1 MVSLPADSVQEARK
15 QRLLKSLRPSDQPFS
30 FERIRVLV
38 PGTGARFRCGGLSV
52 ALQTARILG
61 SLVTTEVVTYRER
74 QESYPYFDDLLE
86 IMPKDD
92 GSLWLVSWGFD
103 VPQLLRKLYR
113 RNVLYQAHSSGYR
126 FSLPPGIP
134 IVAVSRN
141 TLGYWADKTPRNP
154 VFLLPNAL
162 ESQWLERGNR
172 SSLQERPIDVLV
184 QLRKSSPYVL
194 NKLVPALQANG
205 FRVEVQ
211 HGWVDDLVGLFNSSK
226 VYIYDSAEYW
236 KGVGVTEGFGL
247 PPIEALSSGCVVF
260 TSFNHALAD
269 LLTPDLTA
277 HQIGCG
283 SLAYD
288 LLRINSAI
296 KSPDD
301 WRAPKAQVDEIIRFV
316 SEESLKSRW
325 SSLLSHLEIGFPFWD
340 TNRELLISSS
350 SGTLRMRSILGKA
363 KSKMR
368 LLISTLGFRRS
379 V

>member
-1 MVSLPADSVQEARK
+1 MVSLPADSVQEARR
-15 QRLLKSLRPSDQPFS
+15 QRLLKSLTTSDQSIS
-30 FERIRVLV
+30 FQRIRVLV

-61 SLVTTEVVTYRER
+61 GLVTTEVVTYRER
-74 QESYPYFDDLLE
+74 QEDHPYLDDLLE

-92 GSLWLVSWGFD
+92 DSLWLVSWGFD
-103 VPQLLRKLYR
+103 VPQLLRKLHHR
-113 RNVLYQAHSSGYR
+113 SVLYQAHSSGYK
-126 FSLPPGIP
+126 FNLPPGIP

-154 VFLLPNAL
+154 VFLVPNAL
-162 ESQWLERGNR
+162 EPQWLERGNR

-194 NKLVPALQANG
+194 NQLVPALQANG
-205 FRVEVQ
+205 LSVEVQ
-211 HGWVDDLVGLFNSSK
+211 HGWVDDLVALFNSSK

-236 KGVGVTEGFGL
+236 KGVGVSEGFGL
-247 PPIEALSSGCVVF
+247 PPIEALASGCVVF

-269 LLTPDLTA
+269 LLTPDQTA

-288 LLRINSAI
+288 LHRINLAV
-296 KSPDD
+296 KSPQE
-301 WRAPKAQVDEIIRFV
+301 WRAPKAQVDEIIQLV
-316 SEESLKSRW
+316 SEESLRSRW
-325 SSLLSHLEIGFPFWD
+325 SALLHHLEIGFTFWG
-340 TNRELLISSS
+340 TNNELLVSPLGFI
-350 SGTLRMRSILGKA
+350 LRIRRNLFKI

-368 LLISTLGFRRS
+368 LLINALDFRRS